1 MTSVIIAEP
10 VVSNNQLLET
20 IENLKKDND
29 LLKKEN
35 ELLKERLT
43 KKRVLLSKLTKEN
56 TNLTKNSDLFLRK
69 IIKNNSLIDTTDSR
83 LLIEDNKL
91 HKNYIM
97 NDQIDKISL
106 NGSTILEFVLKYDN
120 SKIKIIRKRD
130 KRGKFITQG
139 QVFQEV
145 NILKYIFSKEDSNGA
160 FREYLNM
167 IKLKKYQI
175 FMWILL
181 QNKETIF
188 FCSHY
193 I

>member
-1 MTSVIIAEP
+1 MATVIIAEP
-10 VVSNNQLLET
+10 VVSNNELLDI
-20 IENLKKDND
+20 IENLKRDND
-29 LLKKEN
+29 LLKKEH
-35 ELLKERLT
+35 EELKERLT
-43 KKRVLLSKLTKEN
+43 KKRVLLSKLTNEN

-83 LLIEDNKL
+83 LLIEDNEL

-130 KRGKFITQG
+130 KRGKFITKG
-139 QVFQEV
+139 KVFQEV

-167 IKLKKYQI
+167 IKLKNYQI